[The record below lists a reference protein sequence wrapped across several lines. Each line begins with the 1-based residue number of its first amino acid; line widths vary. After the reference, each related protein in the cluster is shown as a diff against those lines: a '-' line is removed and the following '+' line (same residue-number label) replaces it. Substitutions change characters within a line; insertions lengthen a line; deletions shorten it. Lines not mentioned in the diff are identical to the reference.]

1 MPDHTR
7 YAELLESEISFRTGI
22 GIALFFLL
30 VIWTVCI
37 LTGWIRTADKKD
49 KIMYLVV
56 LVSFFALV
64 FGVLGYDIRQHRMDI
79 DEQAYVVYEGE
90 FTCRQARVGRSN
102 YGAKIYLTVDG
113 EELDLTVKST
123 ELDYGAYIGRVVYSE
138 RTEKLLEFQIYET
151 KNQEE

>member
-1 MPDHTR
+1 MPDHAR
-7 YAELLESEISFRTGI
+7 YAELLESEISFRIGI

-49 KIMYLVV
+49 KIIYLVI
-56 LVSFFALV
+56 LVCFFALL
-64 FGVLGYDIRQHRMDI
+64 FGALGHDIRQHRMDI

-113 EELDLTVKST
+113 EELGLTVKST
-123 ELDYGAYIGRVVYSE
+123 ELDYGTYVGRLVYSK
-138 RTEKLLEFQIYET
+138 RTEKLLDLHVYET
-151 KNQEE
+151 PNQKE